1 MIKKQ
6 IILFGAPGAGK
17 GTQAKIL
24 ASKLNVPHIST
35 GDILREAV
43 SKGTELGE
51 KAKTIMEAGELV
63 PDEIMGG
70 IIKEVLMSEKCKE
83 GYILDGFP
91 RTTKQAELLDQI
103 LSHIDLDY
111 PVVIELNVEDE
122 IIVHRL
128 SMRRMCSNCGYIVN
142 LESLENQDVCPN
154 CGAKNSF
161 IKRKDDDEAVIRN
174 RLKVY
179 HESTK
184 PVLKYYEG
192 KTEIIIVDGT
202 QSVEQVSELIISKL
216 S

>member
-1 MIKKQ
+1 VIKKQ